1 MFFSS
6 SPFVVIR
13 GGEGRR
19 GEGREEGRAGQG
31 EGRGRGGQGRAR
43 QGMAVKGRD
52 WRGGE
57 GYTVV
62 VYQNIDPTL
71 VIRP

>member
-6 SPFVVIR
+6 SPLVVIR
-13 GGEGRR
+13 GGEGRGGERR
-19 GEGREEGRAGQG
+19 GG
-31 EGRGRGGQGRAR
+31 EGRGRGGEGERRAR
-43 QGMAVKGRD
+43 QGRAVEGRD